1 MQRAYLQLMPVVT
14 SSYNPPFYFKNG
26 HVSTVVPSI
35 WRQVENVNYE
45 RERIETPDD
54 DFLDLDWCH
63 TGSKN
68 LVVITHGLEGSS
80 KRPYVLGMAKYFHSK
95 NWNVLAWNCRSCSG
109 EINRKGCFY
118 HHGETRDL
126 HHVVKHAIERNTYEN
141 IVFIGFSMGGSIT
154 IKFLSEVPY
163 ELQSRIKCGVTASV
177 PVDLTESVAEFRK
190 ISMAFYRNKFL
201 QRLEKKIKLKAQL
214 YPDQIDYKDFSK
226 IKYFP
231 DFDNAYTVPLHGF
244 KDAYDFYEKASAKN
258 YLERVQVPLLLVNAL
273 NDPFL
278 TENCYPY
285 RIAESSDFVHLETP
299 KYGGHVGFI
308 QHGMRHTYLE
318 SRAYD
323 FVSHLL

>member
-1 MQRAYLQLMPVVT
+1 MPVIN
-14 SSYNPPFYFKNG
+14 SLYSPPFYLRNG

-54 DFLDLDWCH
+54 DFLDLDWCYA
-63 TGSKN
+63 SSRN

-80 KRPYVLGMAKYFHSK
+80 KRPYVLGMAKHFHSQ

-109 EINRKGCFY
+109 EINRKGRFY
-118 HHGETRDL
+118 HHGETGDL
-126 HHVVKHAIERNTYEN
+126 HLVVKHAIEKNIYEN

-154 IKFLSEVPY
+154 IKFLSELPN
-163 ELQSRIKCGVTASV
+163 ELQSRVKCGVTASV
-177 PVDLTESVAEFRK
+177 PVDLAESVAEFRK
-190 ISMAFYRNKFL
+190 TSMAFYRNKFL
-201 QRLEKKIKLKAQL
+201 QRLEKKIKLKAQR

-231 DFDNAYTVPLHGF
+231 DFDNAYTAPLHGF

-258 YLERVQVPLLLVNAL
+258 YLQRVQVPLLLVNAL

-285 RIAESSDFVHLETP
+285 GLAESSKFVHLETP

-308 QHGMRHTYLE
+308 EYGKQTTYLE